1 MDAFREAVTAIKSRI
16 YKRESLIF
24 AKEIKQEDFSEY
36 YLEKEIERE
45 LEQYLKE
52 GNESKTG
59 TTLDK
64 LFKDIEKVLPIR
76 IECMEL
82 LYSQIILIYR
92 RTIRMENHD
101 KELDNLSES
110 FLFWRLKAISGGLR
124 KIFVICSR
132 RDNQMS

>member
-1 MDAFREAVTAIKSRI
+1 MK
-16 YKRESLIF
+16 
-24 AKEIKQEDFSEY
+24 AKQGQRWI
-36 YLEKEIERE
+36 
-45 LEQYLKE
+45 
-52 GNESKTG
+52 
-59 TTLDK
+59 K

-110 FLFWRLKAISGGLR
+110 FLKFDSVFG
-124 KIFVICSR
+124 
-132 RDNQMS
+132 D